1 MNINYKQKALKYKTK
16 YLELKKQLEKL
27 NIQNG
32 GEGPEWYP
40 QFEIELR
47 EIFNNV
53 NGTYG
58 NVVLT
63 GSGVIAYLLAELEM
77 YEDFEN
83 FKPGDLDF
91 LYKARVSEPNPMNF
105 GDYKITKGQ
114 ERASSVTFSLE
125 DKNSPRYV
133 KSFDISK
140 AHPNLKSFNFKGI
153 EIIDLNRLKG
163 DYIPSF
169 ETPEDRK
176 DADENKMKLID
187 KIIKKIGEQGRL
199 NEFGLDDNVTIR
211 DSKRK
216 TSQLFGY
223 ESDDNSDDNTDDNT
237 DDFMNKNLT
246 FNFNSPKKQGKLF
259 GDDTDN

>member
-16 YLELKKQLEKL
+16 YLELKKQLDKL

-32 GEGPEWYP
+32 GVVPEWYP

-63 GSGVIAYLLAELEM
+63 GSGVIAFLLAELEM
-77 YEDFEN
+77 YEEFEN
-83 FKPGDLDF
+83 FKPRDLDF
-91 LYKARVSEPNPMNF
+91 LYKARVSAQNPINF
-105 GDYKITKGQ
+105 GDYKITKDQ
-114 ERASSVTFSLE
+114 EQESSVTFSLE
-125 DKNSPRYV
+125 DENSPRYV

-163 DYIPSF
+163 DYKPSF

-199 NEFGLDDNVTIR
+199 NEFGLDDNVTVR
-211 DSKRK
+211 NSNNNKRP
-216 TSQLFGY
+216 LFGY
-223 ESDDNSDDNTDDNT
+223 ESDDDT
-237 DDFMNKNLT
+237 DDFMNKNSDST
-246 FNFNSPKKQGKLF
+246 FNFYSPKKLGILF
-259 GDDTDN
+259 GDDSDNE

>member
-32 GEGPEWYP
+32 GVVPEWYP

-53 NGTYG
+53 NGYYG

-63 GSGVIAYLLAELEM
+63 GSGVIAFLLAELEM
-77 YEDFEN
+77 YEEFEN

-91 LYKARVSEPNPMNF
+91 LYKARVFESNRMNF
-105 GDYKITKGQ
+105 GDYKIKKGQ
-114 ERASSVTFSLE
+114 EQESSVTFSLE
-125 DKNSPRYV
+125 DVNSPRYV

-153 EIIDLNRLKG
+153 EIINLNGLKR
-163 DYIPSF
+163 DYIPSSF

-176 DADENKMKLID
+176 DADENKINLID

-199 NEFGLDDNVTIR
+199 NEFGLDDNVTVR
-211 DSKRK
+211 NPNNNKR
-216 TSQLFGY
+216 SLFGN
-223 ESDDNSDDNTDDNT
+223 ESDDDT
-237 DDFMNKNLT
+237 DDFMNKNLYST
-246 FNFNSPKKQGKLF
+246 FNFNSPKKPGKLF
-259 GDDTDN
+259 GDDSDNE